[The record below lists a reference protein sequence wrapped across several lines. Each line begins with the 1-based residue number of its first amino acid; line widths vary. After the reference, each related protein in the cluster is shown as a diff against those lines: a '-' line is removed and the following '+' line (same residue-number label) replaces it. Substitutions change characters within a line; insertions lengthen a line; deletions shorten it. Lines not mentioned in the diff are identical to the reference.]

1 MPDEETDAAEVIGRR
16 IRTARELLGM
26 TQGALAA
33 QVYVTQ
39 PAVSQ
44 WENGHTLPALPV
56 QFALADALRTTRS
69 RLFRE
74 LDLEGA
80 A

>member
-1 MPDEETDAAEVIGRR
+1 MDEAAAQEMGRR
-16 IRTARELLGM
+16 IRAGRELLGL
-26 TQGALAA
+26 TQATLARKSF
-33 QVYVTQ
+33 VTQ

-44 WENGHTLPALPV
+44 WERGTTLPDLSR
-56 QFALADALRTTRS
+56 QFLLADALRTTRS

>member
-1 MPDEETDAAEVIGRR
+1 MSEAAAVEIGRR
-16 IRTARELLGM
+16 IRAGRELIGL
-26 TQGALAA
+26 TQAALATRC
-33 QVYVTQ
+33 YVSQ

-44 WENGHTLPALPV
+44 WERGVTLPDLSR
-56 QFALADALRTTRS
+56 QFLLADALRTSRS

-74 LDLEGA
+74 LDLPEEA

>member
-1 MPDEETDAAEVIGRR
+1 MDEAAAEEIGRR
-16 IRTARELLGM
+16 IRAGRELLGL
-26 TQGALAA
+26 TQAALARSC
-33 QVYVTQ
+33 YVTQ

-44 WENGHTLPALPV
+44 WERGVTLPDLSR
-56 QFALADALRTTRS
+56 QFLLADALRTTRS

-74 LDLEGA
+74 LDVITEGA

>member
-1 MPDEETDAAEVIGRR
+1 MSEAAAEEIGRR
-16 IRTARELLGM
+16 IRAGRELMGL
-26 TQGALAA
+26 TQAALASRC
-33 QVYVTQ
+33 YVTQ

-44 WENGHTLPALPV
+44 WERGETLQDLSR
-56 QFALADALRTTRS
+56 QFLLADALRTTRS

-74 LDLEGA
+74 LDLETTEGA

>member
-1 MPDEETDAAEVIGRR
+1 MSEAVGAEIGRR
-16 IRTARELLGM
+16 IRAGRELLGL
-26 TQGALAA
+26 TQAALARLC
-33 QVYVTQ
+33 YVTQ

-44 WENGHTLPALPV
+44 WERGETLPDLSR
-56 QFALADALRTTRS
+56 QFLLADALHTTRS

-74 LDLEGA
+74 LDLEAEGA